1 MITLSK
7 KRNTGSQCCG
17 GDHILSCNL
26 AAVNLA
32 LLGDESI
39 SLPGGFVL
47 DFERNVNDDPNSFK
61 YSSKDGEAV
70 ITYNPNTQGLHGHAL
85 SSNGDSYVIEYC
97 GAIGHV
103 WKSIDTE
110 NMEGDHGLEFPG
122 PINRLALTFGEPE
135 PLPEMES
142 EPLQLSFGSLESEPE
157 LESPSLQLGGLEP
170 ESPSLTLG
178 GGEPESELPVL
189 SLGGLETEAPTTMA
203 YVPLSGVESVDGGEE
218 LESQTLNLGIVGEP
232 VAEITP
238 ADNTTVVTYSVMFYY
253 TAEVAADTADL
264 EGFFDQI
271 IAETN
276 AGYENSEIPLRIKK
290 HCSAQLPSSFPE
302 LGATSLLNNI
312 TYWNS
317 DPATTRNGADVA
329 AVISLNL
336 DYCGVAWFNQL
347 SSGFT
352 FSVTKKSCATGY
364 YSFGHEIGHNIGAQH
379 NPEASTNSQ
388 FSYAHGH
395 LIQQGTANTGV
406 RTIMAYSATGHSTR
420 VNYWSNPNVNHP
432 TTGTPTGVA
441 ELSNNAALLTLR
453 RYTLASIADE
463 STGGCNA
470 TTTGTT
476 GSTNTSPVTTP
487 GPAPVTPPPPPPPP
501 VTKPPTI
508 PSNGEIKCRRK
519 ITSFQSKKTQAKNPD
534 DCQRKCQNNFMKGCV
549 AFNFTENSKRNQ
561 CELLIITTKRER
573 KSCYG
578 VPFAGPSSDWHGYT
592 STTSPEW

>member
-1 MITLSK
+1 MAGDFVTLSK
-7 KRNTGSQCCG
+7 QKTVVKNCCKE
-17 GDHILSCNL
+17 DHIISCNL
-26 AAVNLA
+26 ADVHPDSLTD
-32 LLGDESI
+32 GEI
-39 SLPGGFVL
+39 KLPGDLVL
-47 DFERNVNDDPNSFK
+47 SFKNYINNSPNSYF
-61 YSSKDGEAV
+61 YGSNDGEAV
-70 ITYNPNTQGLHGHAL
+70 ITFNPNTNGFFGHAMTAD
-85 SSNGDSYVIEYC
+85 GGSYVLEFC
-97 GAIGHV
+97 GAYGHV
-103 WKSIDTE
+103 WKSYDTK
-110 NMEGDHGLEFPG
+110 NMEGDLGLTFPG
-122 PINRLALTFGEPE
+122 ANDRLAITF
-135 PLPEMES
+135 
-142 EPLQLSFGSLESEPE
+142 ESEPE
-157 LESPSLQLGGLEP
+157 HQHLDSVT
-170 ESPSLTLG
+170 LT
-178 GGEPESELPVL
+178 
-189 SLGGLETEAPTTMA
+189 
-203 YVPLSGVESVDGGEE
+203 GVEYHEGGEE
-218 LESQTLNLGIVGEP
+218 LEAINPNIGILAEP
-232 VAEITP
+232 EAEITP
-238 ADNTTVVTYSVMFYY
+238 TDNTTVVTYSVMFYY

-379 NPEASTNSQ
+379 NPEASTNTV

-395 LIQQGTANTGV
+395 LIQQGVANTGA

-549 AFNFTENSKRNQ
+549 AFNFTENSNRNR

-578 VPFAGPSSDWHGYT
+578 IPFAGPSSDWHGYT